1 MLKNTLHSS
10 VSSHV
15 LVLRGTAAVLDQ
27 ASLLEGLAERCGQPG
42 AMHWLA
48 YFLTAP
54 ALLKKMPF
62 LVLVLRAGR
71 TREALRL
78 EDVRAAVVMFEYRV
92 LGMPTGAFSTDDV
105 TGFRTVIA
113 VEEERSAV
121 ATVAANAVLEHGA
134 QFVLV
139 SYDYGQRVAVEPR
152 MTERYETE
160 WSLRRRPVR
169 KALPLA
175 ESYEATLATLGKST
189 RTNLRY
195 YRKRLMEKMA
205 CEFVADARGLLAGAE
220 LDAVNAGSLNPV
232 PVEYFKSQYKSASEL
247 PGGFVVGL
255 RGPDGRW
262 LSLVGGWRQGSMTV
276 LHWQMN
282 AAGYEKD
289 SLGTVMRAFFLE
301 HEVGQGAR
309 TLVLYGGT
317 EHSMQNAFLREEVTD
332 LMVRRRSL
340 GGAVL
345 RAVARMCCALDRM
358 TGRQTNFLARVIAK
372 ERMDWQPGRR
382 RPRGETLVA
391 VGSVER

>member
-1 MLKNTLHSS
+1 VLKSAHSS
-10 VSSHV
+10 VSSHI
-15 LVLRGTAAVLDQ
+15 LVMRGAAAILEQ
-27 ASLLEGLAERCGQPG
+27 ASLLEELAERCGQPG
-42 AMHWLA
+42 AMHWLP

-62 LVLVLRAGR
+62 LVVVLRAQRRQGV
-71 TREALRL
+71 LRV

-113 VEEERSAV
+113 AEEERSAV

-139 SYDYGQRVAVEPR
+139 SYDYAERVAGEPR
-152 MTERYETE
+152 LTEGHEVE

-175 ESYEATLATLGKST
+175 ESYEATLAKLGKST
-189 RTNLRY
+189 RFNLRY
-195 YRKRLMEKMA
+195 YRKRLMQRMA
-205 CEFVADARGLLAGAE
+205 CQFVEDARGMLGEAE
-220 LDAVNAGSLNPV
+220 LDSVNAGSLNPV
-232 PVEYFKSQYKSASEL
+232 PADTFKRQYKSASEL

-255 RGPDGRW
+255 RAPSGRW
-262 LSLVGGWRQGSMTV
+262 LGLVGGWRQGSMTV

-309 TLVLYGGT
+309 TLVIYGGT
-317 EHSMQNAFLREEVTD
+317 EHSMQNSFVREEVTD

-340 GGAVL
+340 RGGLL
-345 RAVARMCCALDRM
+345 RAVAQMCCGLERVS
-358 TGRQTNFLARVIAK
+358 GRQTNFLARVIGK
-372 ERMDWQPGRR
+372 EPTEWQPARR
-382 RPRGETLVA
+382 RARGKTLIP
-391 VGSVER
+391 VGSEER